1 MLYHRGEK
9 KKNEVKINSKS
20 DLMSVISSALHLN
33 EEERMGKI
41 IKGKIKKK
49 GILRKKKPDKKP
61 NSI

>member
-49 GILRKKKPDKKP
+49 GILRKKKTDKKP